1 METRPEPTVAVVI
14 PSRNGA
20 TPRDGLVYLEMVLET
35 LAAQTFRDFDITVVD
50 NGSTDGSVE
59 YLRSRWP
66 EVRVVELAEN
76 AGFPAAINRG
86 VHASRGRYVALLNND
101 IELSPDWLELLVAEL
116 DGDPGIGFV
125 TGKIMRH
132 DDRNVIEQAGHD
144 FFTCGHFQPIGLD
157 QPDTGQYD
165 ERRPTAIVTAAAAL
179 YRRQALAEAGDFDE
193 DYFLYCEDGD
203 LCLRM
208 LLRGY
213 SGIYVPQP
221 RAFHVR
227 GGTVGAQSDLP
238 RFYLVRNTLVT
249 LLKDMPAS
257 ILFRSL
263 AKIALYQYGVLASS
277 RRQGIGRTL
286 RAYGSFLRMVPATLR
301 KRRAIQRERRVAPA
315 AFAAICAPTIRCP
328 LAWHDSSDADRSRTD
343 PLPAPGADGQGLRA
357 DPGRAPAEALPDRRR
372 SAARQHGGCPPV
384 RGGPS
389 GGLEGRLA
397 V

>member
-101 IELSPDWLELLVAEL
+101 VELSPDWLELLVAEL
-116 DGDPGIGFV
+116 DADPGIGFV

-132 DDRNVIEQAGHD
+132 DDRKVIEQAGHD

-165 ERRPTAIVTAAAAL
+165 VRRPTAIVTAAAAL
-179 YRRQALAEAGDFDE
+179 YRRQALTEAGDFDE

-277 RRQGIGRTL
+277 GRRGIRRTL

-301 KRRAIQRERRVAPA
+301 KRRAVQRERRVAPA
-315 AFAAICAPTIRCP
+315 AFAAH
-328 LAWHDSSDADRSRTD
+328 LRTD
-343 PLPAPGADGQGLRA
+343 YPMPT
-357 DPGRAPAEALPDRRR
+357 
-372 SAARQHGGCPPV
+372 
-384 RGGPS
+384 
-389 GGLEGRLA
+389 RLA
-397 V
+397 RFL